1 MKILLICA
9 CISLDTNSVIPVIL
23 SDLQHAT
30 TTCFTTFFPE
40 PEHLWQTMQR
50 GYTDLFRKKRT
61 GIYDFPG
68 ADQYLHCR

>member
-40 PEHLWQTMQR
+40 PEHSWQTIPKEKQ
-50 GYTDLFRKKRT
+50 GPIL
-61 GIYDFPG
+61 
-68 ADQYLHCR
+68 